1 MYILTNLI
9 STALVINTFAIII
22 QNAHF
27 SHAKFKKYMNIIYIN
42 KNKILSLMNILFFY
56 KFIII
61 KIK

>member
-22 QNAHF
+22 QN
-27 SHAKFKKYMNIIYIN
+27 AKFKKYMNIIYIN